1 MRCKTSLPYFH
12 LPSILKFVSKG
23 RILIV
28 AYTFPPGEGGVGM
41 AAFEMAKGLGTLDW
55 DIHVLTRE
63 QNPLADPSRPVCC
76 SVASIPDS
84 LTEDRPRLKE
94 YLNTHLGDIQPDFII
109 YHSWSNWCRKELMEY
124 AKSHHIPF
132 ILRSHGTG
140 TNFSAFFRLRYPPF
154 FGMKKWIGSFLNTRK
169 SVLLTGK
176 EAPLNRLVF
185 LEPYGSLFKG
195 FDYYYASKLKLPNAC
210 CIPNTFPAL
219 KRGAPFFREKY
230 GLTGVS
236 VFTCAASACTTKQ
249 QLLFIRQARRMD
261 LQNIVFLFLV
271 PQRNS
276 YAEQMEK
283 AIGNHPGFRI
293 LYNLP
298 RHEVEAAISESD
310 AMFLYSYQ
318 EQQPLC
324 ILEAMSCGIPW
335 IAPDIGCI
343 SVLKGG
349 IMLKRRT
356 PGCLKKALT
365 SMLAPDTRKSLGA
378 AGFQQWQQR
387 YAPHAVYTQWEALF
401 RSAKKSENYSDT

>member
-1 MRCKTSLPYFH
+1 M
-12 LPSILKFVSKG
+12 SKG

-41 AAFEMAKGLGTLDW
+41 ASFEMAKGLRALGW

-63 QNPLADPSRPVCC
+63 QNLPDDQSRPECC
-76 SVASIPDS
+76 SVTSMPDS
-84 LTEDRPRLKE
+84 LTEDSPRLRE
-94 YLNTHLGDIQPDFII
+94 YLDTLLEGLKPDFII
-109 YHSWSNWCRKELMEY
+109 YHSWSNWCREELMEY
-124 AKSHHIPF
+124 AGAHRIPF

-154 FGMKKWIGSFLNTRK
+154 FGMKKWIGSFLSTRK
-169 SVLLTGK
+169 SVLRTGK
-176 EAPLNRLVF
+176 DAPLNQLVF
-185 LEPYGSLFKG
+185 LEPCGTLFKG

-219 KRGAPFFREKY
+219 QRGTPFFREKY
-230 GLTGVS
+230 GLAGVS
-236 VFTCAASACTTKQ
+236 LFTCAASACTTKQ
-249 QLLFIRQARRMD
+249 QLLFIRHAKRMN

-271 PQRNS
+271 PQRNP

-283 AIGNHPGFRI
+283 AIGDHPGFRI

-349 IMLKRRT
+349 IMLKSRT
-356 PGCLKKALT
+356 AGCLKKALT
-365 SMLAPDTRKSLGA
+365 SMLDPDTRKSLGA
-378 AGFQQWQQR
+378 VGLRQWQQR
-387 YAPHAVYTQWEALF
+387 YAPHAVYAQWEALL
-401 RSAKKSENYSDT
+401 RSAKKSESIQAHEL